1 MRRMTGV
8 LEAVLILAGSGSGQ
22 AGDTGPGCPPGG
34 TDLSWEGFGIQF
46 FERNCNRC
54 HDYDSYSG
62 VYGLRGEILDL
73 VLDGNMPPLARL
85 PDEEKSQLAEWISC
99 GLPRDGSSVPFRR
112 GDANGDGTLDVS
124 DGITVLLHLFAE
136 GPAAC
141 LDALDADASLTLEIT
156 DAIAVLQYLFLDGPP
171 LPDPF
176 RECGPAD
183 AGLGCAAHGGC
194 AGE

>member
-1 MRRMTGV
+1 MRRLTGV
-8 LEAVLILAGSGSGQ
+8 LEAVLILAGSGSGR
-22 AGDTGPGCPPGG
+22 GDTGPGCPPGG

-54 HDYDSYSG
+54 HDYESYSV

-176 RECGPAD
+176 RECGLAD
-183 AGLGCAAHGGC
+183 AGMGCAAPGGC